1 MGVNPDELV
10 ITAEDMYWTSVHR
23 EVGNMLL
30 FFPEILR
37 EMERAKAHKMIPN
50 SRNFENMFKVWTGG
64 QAAGSKE
71 FNTRDLFNDVMERAR
86 ATTALIQDFT
96 IDGALYTSRALIL
109 YEDKVSHERSVLL
122 ENRPSAPRPI
132 LCCVKR
138 IYGAA
143 FSGYP
148 TSACGLETIVLDNFV
163 LEAGKCI
170 FRPSK
175 TVAAR
180 RRQLLSSA
188 ARVCG
193 LIKDM
198 IGVEVRKYL
207 QLIADSLLE
216 PKSSLTWGML
226 TNNCQRLI
234 DRILKTKDFEYI
246 FPRLPKGFHSLPQSE
261 VREHFQWPRYLIS
274 FGHRIEGEEIS
285 IQQPNSCVTKFCEWG
300 STTGDIIDFLVL
312 EINDTKTKNG
322 NPSFKDLKELALVT
336 PHPNTQ
342 SYREIVEDA
351 LWDLPRDSLSILQFH
366 LSRSHAKYYTI
377 SGRQFDGAA
386 WIDGRLR
393 VLQQLDI
400 IGCFTGALGS
410 ALIDLFHREPEM
422 VSKVTIPKSRIFGSL
437 RADEKVRL
445 IRSGPFVTYIIFQR
459 RHSFNKFE
467 HRLLEALQQRL
478 TQHPGAI
485 ASSTKVFKI
494 LILEMLRTACAT
506 SWLSASPDLTFSGI
520 PLLETSLKTLDVIQ
534 RDNWIYVHLGKFVIA
549 HQIFKRSKNLR
560 KSAQKEDI
568 AKPLGTQ

>member
-1 MGVNPDELV
+1 
-10 ITAEDMYWTSVHR
+10 
-23 EVGNMLL
+23 ML
-30 FFPEILR
+30 FSSPTE
-37 EMERAKAHKMIPN
+37 
-50 SRNFENMFKVWTGG
+50 
-64 QAAGSKE
+64 
-71 FNTRDLFNDVMERAR
+71 
-86 ATTALIQDFT
+86 TTALIQDFT
-96 IDGALYTSRALIL
+96 INVALDTSRALIL
-109 YEDKVSHERSVLL
+109 YDDTITHERSVLL
-122 ENRPSAPRPI
+122 EQHPSAPRPV

-148 TSACGLETIVLDNFV
+148 ASACNLETIVLDNFV

-207 QLIADSLLE
+207 QLIVDTLLE
-216 PKSSLTWGML
+216 PKSSLTWSMF

-234 DRILKTKDFEYI
+234 DRILNTNDFEYV
-246 FPRLPKGFHSLPQSE
+246 FPRLPKGFHSLSQSE

-274 FGHRIEGEEIS
+274 FGHRVEGEDIN
-285 IQQPNSCVTKFCEWG
+285 IQQPNSCVTKFVELG
-300 STTGDIIDFLVL
+300 STTGDIIDFLEL
-312 EINDTKTKNG
+312 EINDTETKNG

-366 LSRSHAKYYTI
+366 LSRSHAKYSTT

-386 WIDGRLR
+386 WINGRLR
-393 VLQQLDI
+393 VLQQLNI

-410 ALIDLFHREPEM
+410 ALIGLFHREPEM
-422 VSKVTIPKSRIFGSL
+422 MSKVTLPKSRIFGSL

-445 IRSGPFVTYIIFQR
+445 IRVGHLVSYIIFR
-459 RHSFNKFE
+459 RRDGFNKIAE
-467 HRLLEALQQRL
+467 RLLEALQQTL
-478 TQHPGAI
+478 TQYLG
-485 ASSTKVFKI
+485 SLGTKVFSTKI
-494 LILEMLRTACAT
+494 FKIMFLEMLRTACVT
-506 SWLSASPDLTFSGI
+506 SWLLAGLDLASLEVQ
-520 PLLETSLKTLDVIQ
+520 LLEIPLKTLEVVK
-534 RDNWIYVHLGKFVIA
+534 RDNWIHVDMGKFVIA
-549 HQIFKRSKNLR
+549 HQFFKRSKNLR

-568 AKPLGTQ
+568 VKPLGTQ